1 MTNVTKSSTKN
12 EMRQYIQELENQI
25 EAAEKEIDRQNRAM
39 ERALEVL
46 DTEPE
51 VAYIR
56 FKKKI
61 VLTAIEKKGNLDPQ
75 FQYGGIHGRPYPPKY
90 TGPRA
95 R

>member
-1 MTNVTKSSTKN
+1 MTGVTKTSTKN
-12 EMRQYIQELENQI
+12 RMWEYIQELENQI
-25 EAAEKEIDRQNRAM
+25 EAAEKEIDRQNGAM

-51 VAYIR
+51 VVYIR
-56 FKKKI
+56 LKKKI
-61 VLTAIEKKGNLDPQ
+61 VLTAIEKKGHLDPQ
-75 FQYGGIHGRPYPPKY
+75 FKYGGRDGRPYPPKF